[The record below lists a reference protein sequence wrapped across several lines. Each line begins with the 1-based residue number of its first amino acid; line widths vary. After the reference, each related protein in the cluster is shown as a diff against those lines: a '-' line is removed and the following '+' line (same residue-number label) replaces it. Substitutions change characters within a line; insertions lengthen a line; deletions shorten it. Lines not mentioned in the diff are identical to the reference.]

1 MSEATIPIK
10 ELMEKTEQWLLGQG
24 YKKSTLGFY
33 RATWNRFL
41 SYSASPA
48 YSRET
53 AEQFLLQYFGVDVHA
68 IDQTLDG
75 RMRHARRHMNA
86 LDEIFRTGTV
96 CRRKVYGVASI
107 DDDCFDKFFSD
118 YLSYCKMQNFSRSW
132 MDNTIAALRLFLLA
146 VHSSNTQNIKSINAE
161 TINCFST
168 AMSNASEICMNVR
181 RARCRQV
188 GAYLHW
194 LYDHKYTDLDYSL
207 QLPNFKRT
215 APQIPQVWSPEEID
229 KILAVIDTANPVG
242 RRNYA
247 IFLLLART
255 GLRISDVL
263 GLKFSNINWKEN
275 CISLSQQ
282 KTGNALSLPLSK
294 ELGMAIISYLQD
306 GRPQSSSA
314 FIFLSHNAPFQPLGE
329 HNNFN
334 PEFHK
339 YLRRAGIAIPTM
351 KTLDPKKAE
360 NKAEKAA
367 VNGSAEDAS
376 VSAPSVQID
385 LSKVKIEP
393 LFADDVDFE
402 TFSKSDFRVVKI
414 EACEAVPKSK
424 KLLKFTL
431 NDGTDRKRTILSGI
445 HEYYGPEELVGKT
458 CVAITNLPPRK
469 MMGIDSE
476 GMLISA
482 VYEYDGREGL
492 NLLMLDDSIPAGAKL
507 Y

>member
-1 MSEATIPIK
+1 MPEATIPIK

-132 MDNTIAALRLFLLA
+132 MDNTIAALKLFLLA

-194 LYDHKYTDLDYSL
+194 L
-207 QLPNFKRT
+207 
-215 APQIPQVWSPEEID
+215 
-229 KILAVIDTANPVG
+229 
-242 RRNYA
+242 
-247 IFLLLART
+247 
-255 GLRISDVL
+255 
-263 GLKFSNINWKEN
+263 
-275 CISLSQQ
+275 
-282 KTGNALSLPLSK
+282 
-294 ELGMAIISYLQD
+294 
-306 GRPQSSSA
+306 
-314 FIFLSHNAPFQPLGE
+314 
-329 HNNFN
+329 
-334 PEFHK
+334 
-339 YLRRAGIAIPTM
+339 
-351 KTLDPKKAE
+351 
-360 NKAEKAA
+360 
-367 VNGSAEDAS
+367 
-376 VSAPSVQID
+376 
-385 LSKVKIEP
+385 
-393 LFADDVDFE
+393 
-402 TFSKSDFRVVKI
+402 
-414 EACEAVPKSK
+414 
-424 KLLKFTL
+424 
-431 NDGTDRKRTILSGI
+431 
-445 HEYYGPEELVGKT
+445 
-458 CVAITNLPPRK
+458 
-469 MMGIDSE
+469 
-476 GMLISA
+476 
-482 VYEYDGREGL
+482 
-492 NLLMLDDSIPAGAKL
+492 
-507 Y
+507 

>member
-255 GLRISDVL
+255 GLRISDVV

-334 PEFHK
+334 SEFHK
-339 YLRRAGIAIPTM
+339 YLRRAGITIPTKRHTGVHTIRHSFATNM
-351 KTLDPKKAE
+351 LRKGTPVQDVSQILGHS
-360 NKAEKAA
+360 NI
-367 VNGSAEDAS
+367 S
-376 VSAPSVQID
+376 VTETYLRVDIEQMRLCS
-385 LSKVKIEP
+385 LS
-393 LFADDVDFE
+393 L
-402 TFSKSDFRVVKI
+402 
-414 EACEAVPKSK
+414 
-424 KLLKFTL
+424 
-431 NDGTDRKRTILSGI
+431 
-445 HEYYGPEELVGKT
+445 
-458 CVAITNLPPRK
+458 
-469 MMGIDSE
+469 
-476 GMLISA
+476 
-482 VYEYDGREGL
+482 EGL
-492 NLLMLDDSIPAGAKL
+492 L
-507 Y
+507 

>member
-314 FIFLSHNAPFQPLGE
+314 FIFLSHNAPFQPLSRYGVTYILK
-329 HNNFN
+329 
-334 PEFHK
+334 K
-339 YLRRAGIAIPTM
+339 YAAKASPVLEPQNISPHVLRHTKAMHLLRAGVNMIYIRDFLGHADISTTEVYARIDAEMKRKVFEEKVPNYTPNTTM
-351 KTLDPKKAE
+351 PWEEDEDLLQWLTQFGKKT
-360 NKAEKAA
+360 
-367 VNGSAEDAS
+367 
-376 VSAPSVQID
+376 
-385 LSKVKIEP
+385 
-393 LFADDVDFE
+393 F
-402 TFSKSDFRVVKI
+402 
-414 EACEAVPKSK
+414 
-424 KLLKFTL
+424 
-431 NDGTDRKRTILSGI
+431 
-445 HEYYGPEELVGKT
+445 
-458 CVAITNLPPRK
+458 
-469 MMGIDSE
+469 
-476 GMLISA
+476 
-482 VYEYDGREGL
+482 
-492 NLLMLDDSIPAGAKL
+492 
-507 Y
+507 

>member
-194 LYDHKYTDLDYSL
+194 LYAT
-207 QLPNFKRT
+207 NIRIWI
-215 APQIPQVWSPEEID
+215 IPF
-229 KILAVIDTANPVG
+229 N
-242 RRNYA
+242 
-247 IFLLLART
+247 
-255 GLRISDVL
+255 
-263 GLKFSNINWKEN
+263 
-275 CISLSQQ
+275 SQ
-282 KTGNALSLPLSK
+282 TSNALHPRFHRYGVLKKSTRFL
-294 ELGMAIISYLQD
+294 
-306 GRPQSSSA
+306 QSSILPIQLEGGITR
-314 FIFLSHNAPFQPLGE
+314 FFCFLQEQG
-329 HNNFN
+329 
-334 PEFHK
+334 
-339 YLRRAGIAIPTM
+339 
-351 KTLDPKKAE
+351 
-360 NKAEKAA
+360 
-367 VNGSAEDAS
+367 
-376 VSAPSVQID
+376 
-385 LSKVKIEP
+385 
-393 LFADDVDFE
+393 
-402 TFSKSDFRVVKI
+402 
-414 EACEAVPKSK
+414 
-424 KLLKFTL
+424 
-431 NDGTDRKRTILSGI
+431 
-445 HEYYGPEELVGKT
+445 
-458 CVAITNLPPRK
+458 
-469 MMGIDSE
+469 
-476 GMLISA
+476 
-482 VYEYDGREGL
+482 
-492 NLLMLDDSIPAGAKL
+492 
-507 Y
+507 

>member
-86 LDEIFRTGTV
+86 LDEIFRMGTV

-188 GAYLHW
+188 GACLHW

-255 GLRISDVL
+255 GLRISD
-263 GLKFSNINWKEN
+263 F
-275 CISLSQQ
+275 
-282 KTGNALSLPLSK
+282 
-294 ELGMAIISYLQD
+294 
-306 GRPQSSSA
+306 
-314 FIFLSHNAPFQPLGE
+314 F
-329 HNNFN
+329 
-334 PEFHK
+334 
-339 YLRRAGIAIPTM
+339 
-351 KTLDPKKAE
+351 
-360 NKAEKAA
+360 
-367 VNGSAEDAS
+367 
-376 VSAPSVQID
+376 
-385 LSKVKIEP
+385 
-393 LFADDVDFE
+393 
-402 TFSKSDFRVVKI
+402 
-414 EACEAVPKSK
+414 
-424 KLLKFTL
+424 
-431 NDGTDRKRTILSGI
+431 
-445 HEYYGPEELVGKT
+445 
-458 CVAITNLPPRK
+458 
-469 MMGIDSE
+469 
-476 GMLISA
+476 
-482 VYEYDGREGL
+482 
-492 NLLMLDDSIPAGAKL
+492 
-507 Y
+507 